1 MKSPAV
7 SRPRRFCY
15 EAYMSKKFYI
25 TTPIYYPSGKWH
37 IGTCYTTVI
46 CDAIARYKRMQGCD
60 VFYLTGTDEHG
71 QKIEDTA
78 KKHNI
83 TPKEWVDR
91 QVDSLKKLWELYDI
105 SYNRFIRTTDADHE
119 KLASKI
125 FDELYKRGDI
135 YKSEYEGWYCVPCES
150 FWTKS
155 QLVDGK
161 CPDCGREV
169 KLTKESSYF
178 FRLSKYQDKIMK
190 LLSESDFLEPAT
202 RRNEMINSF
211 LKPGLADLAVSR
223 TSFKWG
229 IPVSFDTGH
238 VIYVWI
244 DALTNYITAL
254 GYGSD
259 DESLFKKYWPAD
271 VHMMAKEIVR
281 FHSIIWPAILM
292 ALDLPLPKKVYGHG
306 WLLFDG
312 GKMSKSTG
320 NVVDP
325 LVLAERFGVDA
336 IRFYLLRD
344 VPFGQ
349 DGIYTNELLI
359 KRINSDLVN
368 TLGNLVKR
376 TAAMIGQY
384 FGGVIPAPDKTEAV
398 DDELKGFAL
407 STVNAVDEEM
417 NKFDTSKALTH
428 IFDLLSRANKY
439 IDETTPW
446 VLNKEGNVARLKTVM
461 FNLAEAIRFA
471 SVLLTPFLPKTPSK
485 IYKSFPFDETQKT
498 LDSLKTFGSK
508 KTEGLKVEQSEA
520 LYARLDVEKVLKEM
534 ETLAAAAKEENNKS
548 NSNSDG
554 KDKKEV
560 KTASGDKIEGTRDIN
575 QISIEDFA
583 KVELKVGEIL
593 TAEKVEN
600 ADKLLKFSV
609 KVGKETRT
617 IVSGIAKYY
626 SPDELIGKEVV
637 VVANLKPAKLKGIMS
652 EGMLLCAVDGD
663 KVVLITPMVK
673 VNSGSKVC

>member
-1 MKSPAV
+1 
-7 SRPRRFCY
+7 
-15 EAYMSKKFYI
+15 MSKKFYI

-46 CDAIARYKRMQGCD
+46 CDAIARYKRMQGYD

-105 SYNRFIRTTDADHE
+105 SYDRFIRTTDADHE

-229 IPVSFDTGH
+229 IPVSFDTDH

-254 GYGSD
+254 GYGSED
-259 DESLFKKYWPAD
+259 DSLFKKYWPAD

-384 FGGVIPAPDKTEAV
+384 FDGVIPSPDKTEAV
-398 DDELKGFAL
+398 DDELKSFAL

-428 IFDLLSRANKY
+428 IFDLLGRANKY
-439 IDETTPW
+439 IDETAPW
-446 VLNKEGNVARLKTVM
+446 VLNKEGNTQRLKTVM
-461 FNLAEAIRFA
+461 FNLSEAIRFA
-471 SVLLTPFLPKTPSK
+471 AVLLSPFLPQTPSK
-485 IYKSFPFDETQKT
+485 IYKSFPFDESQKT

-508 KTEGLKVEQSEA
+508 KTAGVKVEQNEA
-520 LYARLDVEKVLKEM
+520 LYARLDVQKVLKEM
-534 ETLAAAAKEENNKS
+534 ETLAAANKEKS
-548 NSNSDG
+548 NADINPDG
-554 KDKKEV
+554 ANKDAEKAKM
-560 KTASGDKIEGTRDIN
+560 EGITDIN

>member
-1 MKSPAV
+1 
-7 SRPRRFCY
+7 
-15 EAYMSKKFYI
+15 MSKKFYI

-46 CDAIARYKRMQGCD
+46 CDAIARYKRMQGYD

-105 SYNRFIRTTDADHE
+105 SYDRFIRTTDADHE

-229 IPVSFDTGH
+229 IPVSFDTDH

-254 GYGSD
+254 GYGSED
-259 DESLFKKYWPAD
+259 DSLFKKYWPAD

-281 FHSIIWPAILM
+281 FHSIIWPAILT

-325 LVLAERFGVDA
+325 LVLADRFGVDA

-349 DGIYTNELLI
+349 DGIYTNELLL

-368 TLGNLVKR
+368 TLGNLIKR

-384 FGGVIPAPDKTEAV
+384 FDGVIPSPDKTEAV
-398 DDELKGFAL
+398 DDELKQFAL
-407 STVNAVDEEM
+407 STVKAVDEEM

-428 IFDLLSRANKY
+428 IFDLLGRANKY
-439 IDETTPW
+439 IDETAPW
-446 VLNKEGNVARLKTVM
+446 VLNKEGNTQRLKTVM
-461 FNLAEAIRFA
+461 FNLSEAIRFA
-471 SVLLTPFLPKTPSK
+471 AVLLTPFLPQTPSK
-485 IYKSFPFDETQKT
+485 IYNSFPFDESQKT

-508 KTEGLKVEQSEA
+508 KTAGVKVEQNEA
-520 LYARLDVEKVLKEM
+520 LYARLDVQKVLKEM
-534 ETLAAAAKEENNKS
+534 ETLAAANKEKS
-548 NSNSDG
+548 NADINPDG
-554 KDKKEV
+554 ADKDAEKAKM
-560 KTASGDKIEGTRDIN
+560 EGITDIN

-583 KVELKVGEIL
+583 KVELKVGEII

-609 KVGKETRT
+609 KVGEETRT

-626 SPDELIGKEVV
+626 SPEELIGKEVV

>member
-1 MKSPAV
+1 
-7 SRPRRFCY
+7 
-15 EAYMSKKFYI
+15 MSKKFYI

-46 CDAIARYKRMQGCD
+46 CDAIARYKRMQGYD

-91 QVDSLKKLWELYDI
+91 QVASLKKLWELYDI
-105 SYNRFIRTTDADHE
+105 SYDRFIRTTDADHE

-229 IPVSFDTGH
+229 IPVSFDTDH

-325 LVLAERFGVDA
+325 LVLADRFGVDA

-368 TLGNLVKR
+368 TLGNLIKR

-384 FGGVIPAPDKTEAV
+384 FDGVIPSPDKTEAV
-398 DDELKGFAL
+398 DDELKQFAL
-407 STVNAVDEEM
+407 STVKAVDEEM

-428 IFDLLSRANKY
+428 IFDLLGRANKY
-439 IDETTPW
+439 IDETAPW
-446 VLNKEGNVARLKTVM
+446 VLNKEGNTQRLKTVM
-461 FNLAEAIRFA
+461 FNLSEAIRFA
-471 SVLLTPFLPKTPSK
+471 AVLLTPFLPQTPSK
-485 IYKSFPFDETQKT
+485 IYKSFPFDESQKT

-508 KTEGLKVEQSEA
+508 KTAGVKVEQNEA
-520 LYARLDVEKVLKEM
+520 LYARLDVQKVLKEM
-534 ETLAAAAKEENNKS
+534 ETLAAANKEKS
-548 NSNSDG
+548 NADINPDG
-554 KDKKEV
+554 AEKDAKKA
-560 KTASGDKIEGTRDIN
+560 KMEGIKDIN

-583 KVELKVGEIL
+583 KVELKVGEII

-609 KVGKETRT
+609 KVGEETRT

-626 SPDELIGKEVV
+626 SPEELIGKEVV

>member
-1 MKSPAV
+1 
-7 SRPRRFCY
+7 
-15 EAYMSKKFYI
+15 MSKKFYI

-46 CDAIARYKRMQGCD
+46 CDAIARYKRMQGYD

-105 SYNRFIRTTDADHE
+105 SYDRFIRTTDADHE

-229 IPVSFDTGH
+229 IPVSFDTDH

-254 GYGSD
+254 GYGSED
-259 DESLFKKYWPAD
+259 DSLFKKYWPAD

-281 FHSIIWPAILM
+281 FHSIIWPAILT

-325 LVLAERFGVDA
+325 LVLADRFGVDA

-368 TLGNLVKR
+368 TLGNLIKR

-384 FGGVIPAPDKTEAV
+384 FDGVIPSPDKTEAV
-398 DDELKGFAL
+398 DDELKQFAL
-407 STVNAVDEEM
+407 STVKAVDEEM

-428 IFDLLSRANKY
+428 IFDLLGRANKY
-439 IDETTPW
+439 IDETAPW
-446 VLNKEGNVARLKTVM
+446 VLNKDGNTQRLKTVM
-461 FNLAEAIRFA
+461 FNLSEAIRFA
-471 SVLLTPFLPKTPSK
+471 AVLLTPFLPQTPSK
-485 IYKSFPFDETQKT
+485 IYKSFPFDESQKT

-508 KTEGLKVEQSEA
+508 KTAGVKVEQNEA
-520 LYARLDVEKVLKEM
+520 LYARLDVQKVLKEM
-534 ETLAAAAKEENNKS
+534 ETLAAANKEKS
-548 NSNSDG
+548 NADIKPDG
-554 KDKKEV
+554 ADKDAEKAKM
-560 KTASGDKIEGTRDIN
+560 EGITDIN

-609 KVGKETRT
+609 KVGEETRT

-663 KVVLITPMVK
+663 KVVVITPMVK

>member
-1 MKSPAV
+1 
-7 SRPRRFCY
+7 
-15 EAYMSKKFYI
+15 MSKEDKFYI

-46 CDAIARYKRMQGCD
+46 CDAIARYKRMQNKD

-71 QKIEDTA
+71 QKIETTA
-78 KKHNI
+78 KEHGI
-83 TPKEWVDR
+83 TPKEWVDK
-91 QVDSLKKLWELYDI
+91 QVESLKKLWEIYDI

-125 FDELYKRGDI
+125 FDKLYEKGEI

-169 KLTKESSYF
+169 TLTKESSYF
-178 FRLSKYQDKIMK
+178 FKLSKYQDKILK
-190 LLSESDFLEPAT
+190 LFEEHPEFLEPKS
-202 RRNEMINSF
+202 RQNEMINNF
-211 LKPGLADLAVSR
+211 LKPGLKDLAVSR

-229 IPVSFDTGH
+229 IPVSFDKDH
-238 VIYVWI
+238 VMYVWI

-259 DESLFKKYWPAD
+259 DDSLFKKYWPAD
-271 VHMMAKEIVR
+271 IHMMAKEIVR

-292 ALDLPLPKKVYGHG
+292 ALDIELPKKVYGHG

-325 LVLAERFGVDA
+325 FLLADKFGADA
-336 IRFYLLRD
+336 IRYYLLRD

-349 DGIYTNELLI
+349 DGIYTNELLL

-376 TAAMIGQY
+376 TSAMIEQY
-384 FGGVIPAPDKTEAV
+384 FDGVIPAPCKKEAV
-398 DDELKGFAL
+398 DDELIKTF
-407 STVNAVDEEM
+407 VDLPKQVEAEM
-417 NKFDTSKALTH
+417 DKYDTSKALNA
-428 IFDLLSRANKY
+428 IFDALSRANKY

-446 VLNKEGNVARLKTVM
+446 VLNKEGNVDRLKTVM
-461 FNLAEAIRFA
+461 YNLSEAIRFA
-471 SVLLTPFLPKTPSK
+471 TVLLTPFLTKTPDK
-485 IYKSFPFDETQKT
+485 IYASFPFDKKLRE
-498 LDSLKTFGSK
+498 LDSLKEFGAK
-508 KTEGLKVEQSEA
+508 IDGVKVEQKDA
-520 LYARLDVEKVLKEM
+520 IFNRIDIPKTLKEM
-534 ETLAAAAKEENNKS
+534 EEIAAKTKKEAAAKKEE
-548 NSNSDG
+548 
-554 KDKKEV
+554 KKEN
-560 KTASGDKIEGTRDIN
+560 IEGVMDIS
-575 QISIEDFA
+575 QIAIDDFA
-583 KVELKVGEIL
+583 KVDLRVGQIL
-593 TAEKVEN
+593 TAEKVEG

-609 KVGKETRT
+609 KVGEEERT
-617 IVSGIAKYY
+617 IVSGIAKHYT
-626 SPDELIGKEVV
+626 PDELIGKEVI
-637 VVANLKPAKLKGIMS
+637 VVANLKPAKLRGIMS
-652 EGMLLCAVDGD
+652 EGMLLCAIDGD
-663 KVVLITPMVK
+663 KVVLITPMVN

>member
-1 MKSPAV
+1 
-7 SRPRRFCY
+7 
-15 EAYMSKKFYI
+15 MSKENKFYI

-46 CDAIARYKRMQGCD
+46 CDAIARYKRMQNKD

-71 QKIEDTA
+71 QKIETA
-78 KKHNI
+78 AKEHGI
-83 TPKEWVDR
+83 TPKEWVDK
-91 QVDSLKKLWELYDI
+91 QVDSLKKLWEIYDI

-125 FDELYKRGDI
+125 FDKLYEKGDI

-169 KLTKESSYF
+169 TLTKESSYF
-178 FRLSKYQDKIMK
+178 FKLSKYQDKILK
-190 LLSESDFLEPAT
+190 LFEEHPEFLEPKS
-202 RRNEMINSF
+202 RQNEMINNF
-211 LKPGLADLAVSR
+211 LKPGLKDLAVSR

-229 IPVSFDTGH
+229 IPVSFDKDH

-259 DESLFKKYWPAD
+259 DDSLFKKYWPAD
-271 VHMMAKEIVR
+271 IHMMAKEIVR

-292 ALDLPLPKKVYGHG
+292 ALDIELPKKVYGHG

-325 LVLAERFGVDA
+325 FLLADKFGADA
-336 IRFYLLRD
+336 IRYYLLRD

-349 DGIYTNELLI
+349 DGIYTNELLL

-376 TAAMIGQY
+376 TSAMIEQY
-384 FGGVIPAPDKTEAV
+384 FGGVIPAPCKKEAV
-398 DDELKGFAL
+398 DDELIKTF
-407 STVNAVDEEM
+407 VDLPKQVEAEM
-417 NKFDTSKALTH
+417 DKYDTSKALNA
-428 IFDLLSRANKY
+428 IFDALSRANKY

-446 VLNKEGNVARLKTVM
+446 VLNKEGNVDRLKTVM
-461 FNLAEAIRFA
+461 YNLSEAIRFA
-471 SVLLTPFLPKTPSK
+471 TVLLTPFLTKTPDK
-485 IYKSFPFDETQKT
+485 IYASFPFDEKLRE
-498 LDSLKTFGSK
+498 LDSLKEFGAK
-508 KTEGLKVEQSEA
+508 IDGVKVEQKDA
-520 LYARLDVEKVLKEM
+520 IFNRIDIPKTLKEM
-534 ETLAAAAKEENNKS
+534 EEIAAKTKKVAAAKKEE
-548 NSNSDG
+548 
-554 KDKKEV
+554 KKEN
-560 KTASGDKIEGTRDIN
+560 IEGVMDIS
-575 QISIEDFA
+575 QIAIDDFA
-583 KVELKVGEIL
+583 KVDLRVGQIL
-593 TAEKVEN
+593 TAEKVEG

-609 KVGKETRT
+609 KVGEEERT
-617 IVSGIAKYY
+617 IVSGIAKHYT
-626 SPDELIGKEVV
+626 PDELVGKEVI
-637 VVANLKPAKLKGIMS
+637 VVANLKPAKLRGIMS

-663 KVVLITPMVK
+663 KVVLITPMVN

>member
-1 MKSPAV
+1 
-7 SRPRRFCY
+7 
-15 EAYMSKKFYI
+15 MSKKFYI

-46 CDAIARYKRMQGCD
+46 CDAIARYKRMQGYD

-78 KKHNI
+78 KKHNV

-105 SYNRFIRTTDADHE
+105 SYDRFIRTTDADHE

-229 IPVSFDTGH
+229 IPVSFDTDH

-254 GYGSD
+254 GYGSED
-259 DESLFKKYWPAD
+259 DSLFKKYWPAD

-325 LVLAERFGVDA
+325 LVLADRFGVDA

-368 TLGNLVKR
+368 TLGNLIKR

-384 FGGVIPAPDKTEAV
+384 FDGVIPSPDKTEAV
-398 DDELKGFAL
+398 DDELKQFAL
-407 STVNAVDEEM
+407 STVKAVDEEM

-428 IFDLLSRANKY
+428 IFDLLGRANKY
-439 IDETTPW
+439 IDETAPW
-446 VLNKEGNVARLKTVM
+446 VLNKEGNTQRLKTVM
-461 FNLAEAIRFA
+461 FNLSEAIRFA
-471 SVLLTPFLPKTPSK
+471 AVLLTPFLPQTPSK
-485 IYKSFPFDETQKT
+485 IYKSFPFDESQKT

-508 KTEGLKVEQSEA
+508 KTAGVKVEQNEA
-520 LYARLDVEKVLKEM
+520 LYARLDVQKVLKEM
-534 ETLAAAAKEENNKS
+534 ETLAAANKEKS
-548 NSNSDG
+548 NADINPDG
-554 KDKKEV
+554 ADKDAEKV
-560 KTASGDKIEGTRDIN
+560 KMEGITDIN

-609 KVGKETRT
+609 KVGEETRT
-617 IVSGIAKYY
+617 IVSGLFPWRTYR
-626 SPDELIGKEVV
+626 
-637 VVANLKPAKLKGIMS
+637 KGS
-652 EGMLLCAVDGD
+652 RRCRQPQACQ
-663 KVVLITPMVK
+663 T
-673 VNSGSKVC
+673 

>member
-1 MKSPAV
+1 
-7 SRPRRFCY
+7 
-15 EAYMSKKFYI
+15 MSKKFYI

-46 CDAIARYKRMQGCD
+46 CDAIARYKRMQGYD

-105 SYNRFIRTTDADHE
+105 SYDRFIRTTDADHE

-229 IPVSFDTGH
+229 IPVSFDTDH

-254 GYGSD
+254 GYGSED
-259 DESLFKKYWPAD
+259 DSLFKKYWPAD

-281 FHSIIWPAILM
+281 FHSIIWPAILT

-325 LVLAERFGVDA
+325 LVLADRFGVDA

-368 TLGNLVKR
+368 TLGNLIKR

-384 FGGVIPAPDKTEAV
+384 FDGVIPSPDKTEAV
-398 DDELKGFAL
+398 DDELKQFAL
-407 STVNAVDEEM
+407 STVKAVDEEM

-428 IFDLLSRANKY
+428 IFDLLGRANKY
-439 IDETTPW
+439 IDETAPW
-446 VLNKEGNVARLKTVM
+446 VLNKEGNTQRLKTVM
-461 FNLAEAIRFA
+461 FNLSEAIRFA
-471 SVLLTPFLPKTPSK
+471 AVLLTPFLPQTPSK
-485 IYKSFPFDETQKT
+485 IYKSFPFDESQRT

-508 KTEGLKVEQSEA
+508 KTAGVKVEQNEA
-520 LYARLDVEKVLKEM
+520 LYARLDVQKVLKEM
-534 ETLAAAAKEENNKS
+534 ETLAAANKEKS
-548 NSNSDG
+548 NADINPDG
-554 KDKKEV
+554 ADKDAEKAKM
-560 KTASGDKIEGTRDIN
+560 EGITDIN

-583 KVELKVGEIL
+583 KVELKVGEII

-609 KVGKETRT
+609 KVGEETRT

-626 SPDELIGKEVV
+626 SPEELIGKEVV

>member
-1 MKSPAV
+1 
-7 SRPRRFCY
+7 
-15 EAYMSKKFYI
+15 MSKKFYI

-46 CDAIARYKRMQGCD
+46 CDAIARYKRMQGYD

-105 SYNRFIRTTDADHE
+105 SYDRFIRTTDADHE

-229 IPVSFDTGH
+229 IPVSFDTDH

-254 GYGSD
+254 GYGSED
-259 DESLFKKYWPAD
+259 DSLFKKYWPAD

-281 FHSIIWPAILM
+281 FHSIIWPAILT

-325 LVLAERFGVDA
+325 LVLADRFGVDA

-368 TLGNLVKR
+368 TLGNLIKR

-384 FGGVIPAPDKTEAV
+384 FDGIIPSPDKTEAV
-398 DDELKGFAL
+398 DDELKQFAL
-407 STVNAVDEEM
+407 STVKAVDEEM

-428 IFDLLSRANKY
+428 IFDLLGRANKY
-439 IDETTPW
+439 IDETAPW
-446 VLNKEGNVARLKTVM
+446 VLNKEGNTQRLKTVM
-461 FNLAEAIRFA
+461 FNLSEAIRFA
-471 SVLLTPFLPKTPSK
+471 AVLLTPFLPQTPSK
-485 IYKSFPFDETQKT
+485 IYKSFPFDESQKT

-508 KTEGLKVEQSEA
+508 KTAGVKVEQNEA
-520 LYARLDVEKVLKEM
+520 LYARLDVPKVLKEM
-534 ETLAAAAKEENNKS
+534 ETLAAANKEKGNADNNPDGADKDAEKAKM
-548 NSNSDG
+548 
-554 KDKKEV
+554 
-560 KTASGDKIEGTRDIN
+560 EGITDIN

-583 KVELKVGEIL
+583 KVELKVGEII

-609 KVGKETRT
+609 KVGEETRT

-626 SPDELIGKEVV
+626 SPEELIGKEVV

>member
-1 MKSPAV
+1 
-7 SRPRRFCY
+7 
-15 EAYMSKKFYI
+15 MSKKFYI

-46 CDAIARYKRMQGCD
+46 CDAIARYKRMQGYD

-105 SYNRFIRTTDADHE
+105 SYDRFIRTTDADHE

-229 IPVSFDTGH
+229 IPVSFDTDH

-254 GYGSD
+254 GYGSED
-259 DESLFKKYWPAD
+259 DSLFKKYWPAD

-281 FHSIIWPAILM
+281 FHSIIWPAILT

-325 LVLAERFGVDA
+325 LVLADRFGVDA

-368 TLGNLVKR
+368 TLGNLIKR

-384 FGGVIPAPDKTEAV
+384 FDGVIPSPDKTEAV
-398 DDELKGFAL
+398 DDELKQFAL
-407 STVNAVDEEM
+407 STVKAVDEEM

-428 IFDLLSRANKY
+428 IFDLLGRANKY
-439 IDETTPW
+439 IDETVPW
-446 VLNKEGNVARLKTVM
+446 VLNKEGNTQRLKTVM
-461 FNLAEAIRFA
+461 FNLSEAIRFA
-471 SVLLTPFLPKTPSK
+471 AVLLTPFLPQTPSK
-485 IYKSFPFDETQKT
+485 IYKSFPFDESQKT

-508 KTEGLKVEQSEA
+508 KTAGVKVEQNEA
-520 LYARLDVEKVLKEM
+520 LYARLDVQKVLKEM
-534 ETLAAAAKEENNKS
+534 ETLAAANKEKS
-548 NSNSDG
+548 NADINPDG
-554 KDKKEV
+554 ADKDAEKAKM
-560 KTASGDKIEGTRDIN
+560 EGITDIN

-609 KVGKETRT
+609 KVGEETRT

-626 SPDELIGKEVV
+626 SPEELIGKEVV

-663 KVVLITPMVK
+663 NVVLITPMVK

>member
-1 MKSPAV
+1 
-7 SRPRRFCY
+7 
-15 EAYMSKKFYI
+15 MSKKFYI

-46 CDAIARYKRMQGCD
+46 CDAIARYKRMQGYD

-105 SYNRFIRTTDADHE
+105 SYDRFIRTTDADHE

-155 QLVDGK
+155 QLVDGM

-229 IPVSFDTGH
+229 IPVSFDTDH

-254 GYGSD
+254 GYGSED
-259 DESLFKKYWPAD
+259 DSLFKKYWPAD

-281 FHSIIWPAILM
+281 FHSIIWPAILT

-325 LVLAERFGVDA
+325 LVLADRFGVDA
-336 IRFYLLRD
+336 IRFFLLRD

-368 TLGNLVKR
+368 TLGNLIKR

-384 FGGVIPAPDKTEAV
+384 FDGVIPSPDKTEAV
-398 DDELKGFAL
+398 DDELKSFAL

-428 IFDLLSRANKY
+428 IFDLLGRANKY
-439 IDETTPW
+439 IDETAPW
-446 VLNKEGNVARLKTVM
+446 VLNKEGNTQRLKTVM
-461 FNLAEAIRFA
+461 FNLSEAIRFA
-471 SVLLTPFLPKTPSK
+471 AVLLTPFLPQTPSK

-508 KTEGLKVEQSEA
+508 KTAGVKVEQNEA
-520 LYARLDVEKVLKEM
+520 LYARLDVQKVLKEM
-534 ETLAAAAKEENNKS
+534 ETLAAANKEKS
-548 NSNSDG
+548 NADINPDG
-554 KDKKEV
+554 ADKDAEKAKM
-560 KTASGDKIEGTRDIN
+560 EGITDIN

-583 KVELKVGEIL
+583 KVELKVGKIL

>member
-1 MKSPAV
+1 
-7 SRPRRFCY
+7 
-15 EAYMSKKFYI
+15 MSKEDKFYI

-46 CDAIARYKRMQGCD
+46 CDAIARYKRMQNKD

-71 QKIEDTA
+71 QKIETTA
-78 KKHNI
+78 KEHGI
-83 TPKEWVDR
+83 TPKEWVDK
-91 QVDSLKKLWELYDI
+91 QVESLKKLWEIYDI

-125 FDELYKRGDI
+125 FDKLYEKGEI

-169 KLTKESSYF
+169 TLTKESSYF
-178 FRLSKYQDKIMK
+178 FKLSKYQDKILK
-190 LLSESDFLEPAT
+190 LFEEHPEFLEPKS
-202 RRNEMINSF
+202 RQNEMINNF
-211 LKPGLADLAVSR
+211 LKPGLKDLAVSR

-229 IPVSFDTGH
+229 IPVSFDKDH
-238 VIYVWI
+238 VMYVWI

-259 DESLFKKYWPAD
+259 DDSLFKKYWPAD
-271 VHMMAKEIVR
+271 IHMMAKEIVR

-292 ALDLPLPKKVYGHG
+292 ALDIELPKKVYGHG

-325 LVLAERFGVDA
+325 FLLADKFGADA
-336 IRFYLLRD
+336 IRYYLLRD

-349 DGIYTNELLI
+349 DGIYTNELLL

-376 TAAMIGQY
+376 TSAMIEQY
-384 FGGVIPAPDKTEAV
+384 FGGVIPAPCKKEAV
-398 DDELKGFAL
+398 DDELIKTF
-407 STVNAVDEEM
+407 VDLPKQVEAEM
-417 NKFDTSKALTH
+417 DKYDTSKALNA
-428 IFDLLSRANKY
+428 IFDALSRANKY

-446 VLNKEGNVARLKTVM
+446 VLNKEGNVDRLKTVM
-461 FNLAEAIRFA
+461 YNLSEAIRFA
-471 SVLLTPFLPKTPSK
+471 TVLLTPFLTKTPDK
-485 IYKSFPFDETQKT
+485 IYASFPFDKKLRE
-498 LDSLKTFGSK
+498 LDSLKEFGAK
-508 KTEGLKVEQSEA
+508 IDGVKVEQKDA
-520 LYARLDVEKVLKEM
+520 IFNRIDIPKTLKEM
-534 ETLAAAAKEENNKS
+534 EEIAAKTKKEAAAKKEE
-548 NSNSDG
+548 
-554 KDKKEV
+554 KKEN
-560 KTASGDKIEGTRDIN
+560 IEGVMDIS
-575 QISIEDFA
+575 QIAIDDFA
-583 KVELKVGEIL
+583 KVDLRVGQIL
-593 TAEKVEN
+593 TAEKVEG

-609 KVGKETRT
+609 KVGEEERT
-617 IVSGIAKYY
+617 IVSGIAKHYT
-626 SPDELIGKEVV
+626 PDELIGREVI
-637 VVANLKPAKLKGIMS
+637 VVANLKPAKLRGIMS

-663 KVVLITPMVK
+663 KVVLITPMAN

>member
-1 MKSPAV
+1 
-7 SRPRRFCY
+7 
-15 EAYMSKKFYI
+15 MSKKFYI

-46 CDAIARYKRMQGCD
+46 CDAIARYKRMQGYD

-105 SYNRFIRTTDADHE
+105 SYDRFIRTTDADHE

-229 IPVSFDTGH
+229 IPVSFDTDH

-254 GYGSD
+254 GYGSED
-259 DESLFKKYWPAD
+259 DSLFKKYWPAD

-281 FHSIIWPAILM
+281 FHSIIWPAILT

-325 LVLAERFGVDA
+325 LVLADRFGVDA

-368 TLGNLVKR
+368 TLGNLIKR

-384 FGGVIPAPDKTEAV
+384 FDGVIPSPDKTEAV
-398 DDELKGFAL
+398 DDELKQFAL
-407 STVNAVDEEM
+407 STVKAVDEEM

-428 IFDLLSRANKY
+428 IFDLLGRANKY
-439 IDETTPW
+439 IDETAPW
-446 VLNKEGNVARLKTVM
+446 VLNKEGNTQRLKTVM
-461 FNLAEAIRFA
+461 FNLSEAIRFA
-471 SVLLTPFLPKTPSK
+471 AVLLTPFLPQTPSK
-485 IYKSFPFDETQKT
+485 IYKSFPFDESQKT

-508 KTEGLKVEQSEA
+508 KTAGVKVEQNEA
-520 LYARLDVEKVLKEM
+520 LYARLDVQKVLKEM

-560 KTASGDKIEGTRDIN
+560 KTANGDKIEGTADIN

-609 KVGKETRT
+609 KVGEETRT

-626 SPDELIGKEVV
+626 SPEELIGKEVV

>member
-1 MKSPAV
+1 
-7 SRPRRFCY
+7 
-15 EAYMSKKFYI
+15 MSKKFYI

-46 CDAIARYKRMQGCD
+46 CDAIARYKRMQGYD

-105 SYNRFIRTTDADHE
+105 SYDRFIRTTDADHE

-229 IPVSFDTGH
+229 IPVSFDTDH

-254 GYGSD
+254 GYGSED
-259 DESLFKKYWPAD
+259 DSLFKKYWPAD

-281 FHSIIWPAILM
+281 FHSIIWPAILT

-325 LVLAERFGVDA
+325 FVLADRFGVDA

-368 TLGNLVKR
+368 TLGNLIKR

-384 FGGVIPAPDKTEAV
+384 FDGVIPSPDKTEAV
-398 DDELKGFAL
+398 DDELKQFAL
-407 STVNAVDEEM
+407 STVKAVDEEM

-428 IFDLLSRANKY
+428 IFDLLGRANKY
-439 IDETTPW
+439 IDETAPW
-446 VLNKEGNVARLKTVM
+446 VLNKEGNTQRLKTVM
-461 FNLAEAIRFA
+461 FNLSEAIRFA
-471 SVLLTPFLPKTPSK
+471 AVLLTPFLPQTPSK
-485 IYKSFPFDETQKT
+485 IYKSFPFDESQKT

-508 KTEGLKVEQSEA
+508 KTAGVKVEQNEA
-520 LYARLDVEKVLKEM
+520 LYARLDVQKVLKEM
-534 ETLAAAAKEENNKS
+534 ETLAAANKEKS
-548 NSNSDG
+548 NADNKSDG

-560 KTASGDKIEGTRDIN
+560 KTANGDKIEGTADIN

-609 KVGKETRT
+609 KVGEETRT

-626 SPDELIGKEVV
+626 SPEELIGKEVV

>member
-1 MKSPAV
+1 
-7 SRPRRFCY
+7 
-15 EAYMSKKFYI
+15 MSKEDKFYI

-46 CDAIARYKRMQGCD
+46 CDAIARYKRMQNKD

-71 QKIEDTA
+71 QKIETTA
-78 KKHNI
+78 KEHGI
-83 TPKEWVDR
+83 TPKEWVDK
-91 QVDSLKKLWELYDI
+91 QVESLKKLWEIYDI

-125 FDELYKRGDI
+125 FDKLYEKGEI

-169 KLTKESSYF
+169 TLTKESSYF
-178 FRLSKYQDKIMK
+178 FKLSKYQDKILK
-190 LLSESDFLEPAT
+190 LFEEHPEFLEPKS
-202 RRNEMINSF
+202 RQNEMINNF
-211 LKPGLADLAVSR
+211 LKPGLKDLAVSR

-229 IPVSFDTGH
+229 IPVSFDKDH
-238 VIYVWI
+238 VMYVWI

-259 DESLFKKYWPAD
+259 DDSLFKKYWPAD
-271 VHMMAKEIVR
+271 IHMMAKEIVR

-292 ALDLPLPKKVYGHG
+292 ALDIELPKKVYGHG

-325 LVLAERFGVDA
+325 FLLADKFGADA
-336 IRFYLLRD
+336 IRYYLLRD

-349 DGIYTNELLI
+349 DGIYTNELLL

-376 TAAMIGQY
+376 TSAMIEQY
-384 FGGVIPAPDKTEAV
+384 FGGVIPAPCKKEAV
-398 DDELKGFAL
+398 DDELIKTF
-407 STVNAVDEEM
+407 VDLPKQVEAEM
-417 NKFDTSKALTH
+417 DKYDTSKALNA
-428 IFDLLSRANKY
+428 IFDALSRANKY

-446 VLNKEGNVARLKTVM
+446 VLNKEGNVDRLKTVM
-461 FNLAEAIRFA
+461 YNLSEAIRFA
-471 SVLLTPFLPKTPSK
+471 TVLLTPFLTKTPDK
-485 IYKSFPFDETQKT
+485 IYASFPFDKKLRE
-498 LDSLKTFGSK
+498 LDSLKEFGAK
-508 KTEGLKVEQSEA
+508 IDGVKVEQKDA
-520 LYARLDVEKVLKEM
+520 IFNRIDIPKTLKEM
-534 ETLAAAAKEENNKS
+534 EEIAAKTKKEAAAKKEE
-548 NSNSDG
+548 
-554 KDKKEV
+554 KKEN
-560 KTASGDKIEGTRDIN
+560 IEGVMDIS
-575 QISIEDFA
+575 QIAIDDFA
-583 KVELKVGEIL
+583 KVDLRVGQIL
-593 TAEKVEN
+593 TAEKVEG

-609 KVGKETRT
+609 KVGEEERT
-617 IVSGIAKYY
+617 IVSGIAKHYT
-626 SPDELIGKEVV
+626 PDELIGKEVI
-637 VVANLKPAKLKGIMS
+637 VVANLKPAKLRGIMS

-663 KVVLITPMVK
+663 KVVLITPMVN

>member
-1 MKSPAV
+1 
-7 SRPRRFCY
+7 
-15 EAYMSKKFYI
+15 MSKKFYI

-46 CDAIARYKRMQGCD
+46 CDAIARYKRMQGYD

-105 SYNRFIRTTDADHE
+105 SYDRFIRTTDADHE

-229 IPVSFDTGH
+229 IPVSFDTDH

-254 GYGSD
+254 GYGSED
-259 DESLFKKYWPAD
+259 DSLFKKYWPAD

-281 FHSIIWPAILM
+281 FHSIIWPAILT

-325 LVLAERFGVDA
+325 LVLADRFGVDA

-368 TLGNLVKR
+368 TLGNLIKR

-384 FGGVIPAPDKTEAV
+384 FDGVIPSPDKTEAV
-398 DDELKGFAL
+398 DDELKQFAL
-407 STVNAVDEEM
+407 STVKAVDEEM

-428 IFDLLSRANKY
+428 IFDLLGRANKY
-439 IDETTPW
+439 IDETAPW
-446 VLNKEGNVARLKTVM
+446 VLNKEGNTQRLKTVM
-461 FNLAEAIRFA
+461 FNLSEAIRFA
-471 SVLLTPFLPKTPSK
+471 AVLLTPFLPQTPSK
-485 IYKSFPFDETQKT
+485 IYKSFPFDESQKT

-508 KTEGLKVEQSEA
+508 KTAGVKVEQNEA
-520 LYARLDVEKVLKEM
+520 LYARLDVQKVLKEM
-534 ETLAAAAKEENNKS
+534 ETLAAANKEKS
-548 NSNSDG
+548 NADINPDG
-554 KDKKEV
+554 ADKDAEKAKM
-560 KTASGDKIEGTRDIN
+560 EGITDIN

-583 KVELKVGEIL
+583 KVELKVGEII

-609 KVGKETRT
+609 KVGEETRT

-626 SPDELIGKEVV
+626 SPEELIGKEVV

>member
-1 MKSPAV
+1 
-7 SRPRRFCY
+7 
-15 EAYMSKKFYI
+15 MSKEDKFYI

-46 CDAIARYKRMQGCD
+46 CDAIARYKRMQNKD

-71 QKIEDTA
+71 QKIETA
-78 KKHNI
+78 AKEHGI
-83 TPKEWVDR
+83 TPKEWVDK
-91 QVDSLKKLWELYDI
+91 QVDSLKKLWEIYDI

-125 FDELYKRGDI
+125 FDKLYEKGDI

-169 KLTKESSYF
+169 TLTKESSYF
-178 FRLSKYQDKIMK
+178 FKLSKYQDKILK
-190 LLSESDFLEPAT
+190 LFEEHPEFLEPKS
-202 RRNEMINSF
+202 RQNEMINNF
-211 LKPGLADLAVSR
+211 LKPGLKDLAVSR

-229 IPVSFDTGH
+229 IPVSFDKDH

-259 DESLFKKYWPAD
+259 DDSLFKKYWPAD
-271 VHMMAKEIVR
+271 IHMMAKEIVR

-292 ALDLPLPKKVYGHG
+292 ALDIELPKKVYGHG

-325 LVLAERFGVDA
+325 FLLADKFGADA
-336 IRFYLLRD
+336 IRYYLLRD

-349 DGIYTNELLI
+349 DGIYTNELLL

-376 TAAMIGQY
+376 TSAMIEQY
-384 FGGVIPAPDKTEAV
+384 FDGVIPAPCKKEAV
-398 DDELKGFAL
+398 DDELIKTF
-407 STVNAVDEEM
+407 VDLPKQVEAEM
-417 NKFDTSKALTH
+417 DKYDTSKALNA
-428 IFDLLSRANKY
+428 IFDALSRANKY

-446 VLNKEGNVARLKTVM
+446 VLNKEGNVDRLKTVM
-461 FNLAEAIRFA
+461 YNLSEAIRFA
-471 SVLLTPFLPKTPSK
+471 TVLLTPFLPKTPDK
-485 IYKSFPFDETQKT
+485 IYASFPFDKKLRG
-498 LDSLKTFGSK
+498 LDSLKEFGAK
-508 KTEGLKVEQSEA
+508 IDGVKVEQKDA
-520 LYARLDVEKVLKEM
+520 IFNRIDIPKTLKEM
-534 ETLAAAAKEENNKS
+534 EEIAAKTKKEAAAKKEE
-548 NSNSDG
+548 
-554 KDKKEV
+554 KKEN
-560 KTASGDKIEGTRDIN
+560 IEGVMDIS
-575 QISIEDFA
+575 QIAIDDFA
-583 KVELKVGEIL
+583 KVDLRVGQIL
-593 TAEKVEN
+593 TAEKVEG

-609 KVGKETRT
+609 KVGEEERT
-617 IVSGIAKYY
+617 IVSGIAKHYT
-626 SPDELIGKEVV
+626 PDELIGKEVI
-637 VVANLKPAKLKGIMS
+637 VVANLKPAKLRGIMS

-663 KVVLITPMVK
+663 KVVLITPMVN

>member
-1 MKSPAV
+1 
-7 SRPRRFCY
+7 
-15 EAYMSKKFYI
+15 MSKKFYI

-46 CDAIARYKRMQGCD
+46 CDAIARYKRMQGYD

-105 SYNRFIRTTDADHE
+105 SYDRFIRTTDADHE

-229 IPVSFDTGH
+229 IPVSFDTDH

-254 GYGSD
+254 GYGSED
-259 DESLFKKYWPAD
+259 DSLFKKYWPAD

-281 FHSIIWPAILM
+281 FHSIIWPAILT

-325 LVLAERFGVDA
+325 LVLADRFGVDA
-336 IRFYLLRD
+336 IRFFLLRD

-368 TLGNLVKR
+368 TLGNLIKR

-384 FGGVIPAPDKTEAV
+384 FDGVIPSPDKTEAV
-398 DDELKGFAL
+398 DDELKQFAL
-407 STVNAVDEEM
+407 STVKAVDEEM

-508 KTEGLKVEQSEA
+508 KTEGLKVEQNEA

-560 KTASGDKIEGTRDIN
+560 KTASGDKIEGTADIN

-609 KVGKETRT
+609 KVGEETRT

-626 SPDELIGKEVV
+626 SPGELIGKEVV